1 MTIRSRHFRTAVIA
15 ALALLGAGCKA
26 TDPIDRGQSSEFVLE
41 LRWLGTAP
49 TGATLG
55 SFESA
60 ATIIRSTIVGPLNG
74 VSIPN
79 SFDNVSQCDA
89 SLTGFP
95 DVPRDPIPGLVI
107 YIRVQAIDGV
117 GGTLGSA
124 GPCLVRG
131 ASQNNI
137 PALGVMRLDEADVAS
152 LQNSGRLQTVVLHEM
167 MHVLGFGTIWTD
179 NAVLDTTNA
188 VDARFLGSRA
198 RAACADVHNGGAN
211 CATTVPV
218 HSADGAGS
226 RFSHWR
232 ESLFTNELMT
242 PFLTAGATPM
252 SAMTIQSLA
261 DLGYVVSTT
270 TAQPFTVTG
279 SFLQSALL
287 AGEPELIFG
296 EPMRP
301 RYQITESGELVPF
314 RPR

>member
-1 MTIRSRHFRTAVIA
+1 MTIRSRHFRSAALA

-49 TGATLG
+49 TGASLAA
-55 SFESA
+55 FEAAA
-60 ATIIRSTIVGPLNG
+60 ATIRATITGPLNG

-79 SFDNVSQCDA
+79 SFNNVSQCDA
-89 SLTGFP
+89 TLTGFP
-95 DVPRDPIPGLVI
+95 DITRDPIPGLVI

-117 GGTLGSA
+117 NGTLGSA

-131 ASQNNI
+131 AAQNNL

-152 LQNSGRLQTVVLHEM
+152 LQTAGRLQTVVLHEM

-179 NAVLDTTNA
+179 NSVIDTTSTT
-188 VDARFLGSRA
+188 DARFLGTRA
-198 RAACADVHNGGAN
+198 RVACADVHAGGAN
-211 CATTVPV
+211 CSSTVPV
-218 HSADGAGS
+218 HSADGVGS
-226 RFSHWR
+226 KFSHWR

-242 PFLTAGATPM
+242 PFLTAGATPL

-270 TAQPFTVTG
+270 SAQPFTVTG
-279 SFLQSALL
+279 SFLRASLMADESG
-287 AGEPELIFG
+287 AAFDEAV
-296 EPMRP
+296 RP
-301 RYQITESGELVPF
+301 RYQVTDRGELIPF

>member
-1 MTIRSRHFRTAVIA
+1 MTIRSRHLRAAVLA
-15 ALALLGAGCKA
+15 VLALLGTACKA
-26 TDPIDRGQSSEFVLE
+26 TDPINRGVSSEFVLE

-49 TGATLG
+49 TGGTLAA
-55 SFESA
+55 FEGA
-60 ATIIRSTIVGPLNG
+60 ATTIRSTIVGPLTG
-74 VSIPN
+74 VSLPN
-79 SFDNVSQCDA
+79 TFDNVSQCDA

-95 DVPRDPIPGLVI
+95 DVPRDPIPGLVV

-131 ASQNNI
+131 AAQNNL
-137 PALGVMRLDEADVAS
+137 PALGVMRLDEADVAN
-152 LQNSGRLQTVVLHEM
+152 LLNAGRLQTVVLHEM

-179 NAVLDTTNA
+179 NAVIDTTNA
-188 VDARFLGSRA
+188 ADARFLGSRA
-198 RAACADVHNGGAN
+198 RAACADLHAGGAN
-211 CATTVPV
+211 CSTTVPV

-242 PFLTAGATPM
+242 PFLTAGSTPM

-261 DLGYVVSTT
+261 DLGYVVSTS
-270 TAQPFTVTG
+270 TAQPFTVSG
-279 SFLQSALL
+279 SFLRASLLADESALVM
-287 AGEPELIFG
+287 A
-296 EPMRP
+296 EPMLP
-301 RYQITESGELVPF
+301 RYQVTDRGELVPY

>member
-1 MTIRSRHFRTAVIA
+1 MTIRSRHLRTAAFA
-15 ALALLGAGCKA
+15 ALALLGTACKA
-26 TDPIDRGQSSEFVLE
+26 TDPINRGVSSEFVLE

-49 TGATLG
+49 TGATLAA
-55 SFESA
+55 FEGA
-60 ATIIRSTIVGPLNG
+60 AETIRSTITGPLTG
-74 VSIPN
+74 VSLPN

-117 GGTLGSA
+117 NGTLGSA

-131 ASQNNI
+131 AAQNNL
-137 PALGVMRLDEADVAS
+137 PALGVMRLDEADVANLLS
-152 LQNSGRLQTVVLHEM
+152 AGRLQTVILHEM

-179 NAVLDTTNA
+179 NGVIDTTNTA
-188 VDARFLGSRA
+188 DARFLGSRA
-198 RAACADVHNGGAN
+198 RTACADVHAGGAN
-211 CATTVPV
+211 CSTTVPV
-218 HSADGAGS
+218 HSADGVGS

-242 PFLTAGATPM
+242 PFLTSGATPM

-261 DLGYVVSTT
+261 DLGYVVTT
-270 TAQPFTVTG
+270 STAQPFTVSGT
-279 SFLQSALL
+279 FLSALL
-287 AGEPELIFG
+287 VADESGITLAEPIL
-296 EPMRP
+296 P
-301 RYQITESGELVPF
+301 RYQVTDSGELVPY

>member
-1 MTIRSRHFRTAVIA
+1 MTIRSRPLRTAALA

-26 TDPIDRGQSSEFVLE
+26 TDPINRGESSEFVLE

-49 TGATLG
+49 TGATLAA
-55 SFESA
+55 FEGAA
-60 ATIIRSTIVGPLNG
+60 ATIRSTITGPLTG
-74 VSIPN
+74 VALPN
-79 SFDNVSQCDA
+79 SFDNVSQCDP

-95 DVPRDPIPGLVI
+95 DVPRNPIPGIVV

-117 GGTLGSA
+117 SGTLGSA

-131 ASQNNI
+131 AAQNNL
-137 PALGVMRLDEADVAS
+137 PALGVMRLDEADVAN
-152 LQNSGRLQTVVLHEM
+152 LQSTGRLQTVVLHEM

-179 NAVLDTTNA
+179 NGVIDTTDTA
-188 VDARFLGSRA
+188 DARFLGSRA
-198 RAACADVHNGGAN
+198 RAACADLHAGGSN

-226 RFSHWR
+226 MFSHWR

-242 PFLTAGATPM
+242 PFLTSGATPM

-261 DLGYVVSTT
+261 DLGYVVSTA
-270 TAQPFTVTG
+270 TAQPFTVSGTLLRAPLMADEVG
-279 SFLQSALL
+279 VAL
-287 AGEPELIFG
+287 AEPV
-296 EPMRP
+296 RP
-301 RYQITESGELVPF
+301 RYQVTDLGELVPY